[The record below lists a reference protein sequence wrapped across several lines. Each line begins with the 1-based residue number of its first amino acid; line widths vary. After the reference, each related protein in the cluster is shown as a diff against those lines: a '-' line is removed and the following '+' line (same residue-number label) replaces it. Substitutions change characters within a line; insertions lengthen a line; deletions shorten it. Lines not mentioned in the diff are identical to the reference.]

1 MSQRK
6 SAAFLSDLPVDVVIE
21 LGRARLT
28 IGDLAQ
34 LDRDSVVNLDLNGD
48 APLDIVVG
56 GRVIARGEVVIVD
69 ERFVLRVTEIVD
81 SPASPLDS

>member
-34 LDRDSVVNLDLNGD
+34 LDRDSVVNLDRNGD

>member
-6 SAAFLSDLPVDVVIE
+6 SAGFLSDLPVEVVIE

-28 IGDLAQ
+28 LGDVAQ
-34 LDRDSVVNLDLNGD
+34 LDRGSVVNLDRSSD

-56 GRVIARGEVVIVD
+56 GRVIARGEVVLVD
-69 ERFVLRVTEIVD
+69 ERFVLRVTEV
-81 SPASPLDS
+81 LDIPPVQLNA